1 MTNPRFNL
9 DTFDPDSARDIT
21 PPTLDRRQFLRRAAS
36 ATCVLVVGG
45 GVYRAQRQGVFST
58 AQGVAFEPWYDW
70 RNQPEAGALRLV
82 QAAILAANPHNT
94 QPWLFHVQED
104 GQQTGSIDVYAD
116 MSRHLGTMDPYCR
129 EMMLGIGCALENMHL
144 AAQVNG
150 YDVQTQLEPATL
162 QLENTSDP
170 VQVARMT
177 FRSQAVPTHSDLYDA
192 IALRHT
198 DRSNYRQEAIAPQLL
213 EQMLTLVDDENVQL
227 STFTSDSQAFTR
239 LAEATVQATEFIIGD
254 SEMSRDSHAWFKHS
268 WQQVQRDR
276 DGPFIDTSGVSPWL
290 RAVVKMLPPMS
301 HARMDA
307 GWLAGTRSSL
317 QATPVLGFIA
327 VRDLY
332 AQDQNLQAGRF
343 WQRLHLWAVRRGL
356 AAQPIN
362 QVVERVDRERQLG
375 QPPVTA
381 ALLDSLTEDAT
392 WRPTFAFRMGYPTQ
406 TALPSARRGLAEVRY
421 EQIS

>member
-1 MTNPRFNL
+1 MTNP
-9 DTFDPDSARDIT
+9 TFHPDSGLT

-36 ATCVLVVGG
+36 ATFVLAVGG

-70 RNQPEAGALRLV
+70 RNQPAAGALRLV

-116 MSRHLGTMDPYCR
+116 MSRHLGTMDPYRR

-162 QLENTSDP
+162 HLENTTNP
-170 VQVARMT
+170 VQVARVV
-177 FRSQAVPTHSDLYDA
+177 FRSQAANAPTHSDLYDA

-198 DRSNYRQEAIAPQLL
+198 DRSNYRQEALDPQLL
-213 EQMLTLVDDENVQL
+213 EQMPSLFNDADGVNVNL
-227 STFTSDSQAFTR
+227 FTFESGSQAFNQ
-239 LAEATVQATEFIIGD
+239 LADATVQATEFIIAD
-254 SEMSRDSHAWFKHS
+254 TEMSRDSHAWFDSS
-268 WQQVQRDR
+268 WQEVQRDK
-276 DGPFIDTSGVSPWL
+276 DGPFIDTSGASPWL
-290 RAVVKMLPPMS
+290 RAIVKMLPPTS
-301 HARMDA
+301 HARVDA
-307 GWLAGTRSSL
+307 GWLAGTRSTL
-317 QATPVLGFIA
+317 QATPLLGLIT

-332 AQDQNLQAGRF
+332 AQDQNLQAGRL
-343 WQRLHLWAVRRGL
+343 WQRLHLWAVSRGL

-381 ALLDSLTEDAT
+381 EFLDSLTEDAA

-406 TALPSARRGLAEVRY
+406 TSLPSARRGLAEVRY
-421 EQIS
+421 EKVS